1 MSDSASER
9 HHLTVP
15 AELEGKR
22 FDQALAQLLPQHSR
36 AVIKSWIEQGH
47 AVLNGNPARPRAAVR
62 AGDRVDV
69 AVTLSA
75 PAGLVAQEVPFTL
88 RYGDEHLLVV
98 DKPAGVVVHPGAG
111 NRDLTLV
118 NGLIE
123 RFPEL
128 ALLPRAG
135 LIHRID
141 KDTSGLLLV
150 ARRPASFQALIRAM
164 AARQIARTYEAVV
177 SGVLIAGGTIDAP
190 IGRDPLQRTRMRV
203 VQAGRPAVTHYRVLA
218 RYRAH
223 TRLELRL
230 ETGRTHQIRVH
241 MAWHG
246 HPLVG
251 DPRYAGRP
259 RPPRGAAAALREAL
273 EAFPR
278 QALHAAALSFLHPA
292 GAHTVTVE
300 APRPDDLAR
309 LIAVLEADTADQGQA

>member
-1 MSDSASER
+1 MNSSVSER
-9 HHLTVP
+9 HSFTVP
-15 AELEGKR
+15 AELEGLR
-22 FDQALAQLLPQHSR
+22 FDQALARLLSQHSR
-36 AVIKSWIEQGH
+36 AVLKTWIEDGR
-47 AVLNGNPARPRAAVR
+47 AVLNGNPARPRAAVHT
-62 AGDRVDV
+62 GDRVDV
-69 AVTLSA
+69 SVTLSA
-75 PAGLVAQEVPFTL
+75 PDDLVAQAVPFSL
-88 RYGDEHLLVV
+88 RYIDDHLLVV

-135 LIHRID
+135 LVHRID

-150 ARRPASFQALIRAM
+150 ARHPGSFQALIRAM

-177 SGVLIAGGTIDAP
+177 NGILIAGGTIDAP

-259 RPPRGAAAALREAL
+259 RPPRGAAPGLRAALD
-273 EAFPR
+273 AFPR
-278 QALHAAALSFLHPA
+278 QALHAAALGFVHPA
-292 GAHTVTVE
+292 SGQAVTVE
-300 APRPDDLAR
+300 APRPDDLAA
-309 LIAVLEADTADQGQA
+309 LIAALETDAEGAG